1 MIFLLFS
8 LFKPSLGNEIIY
20 SDGEIYYLAEVRT
33 LFTETNENSSFIF
46 SLRSGLISP
55 PDTFYISID
64 RALITLKHK
73 GFELFLGRENISWGY
88 GLFYSPFSYARSIAS
103 PFDAELLRKGQNIA
117 GIRYQ
122 NISFMTPEL
131 IFFLPRQNP
140 ELNNSMIGMR
150 TNFLFGN
157 LELHTP
163 IVFAKDSI
171 FTGSSI
177 RYSLFDFT
185 LFLDYSLTYS
195 EEEFLHSTVTG
206 INRYIGSNFFIQA
219 EYFYNQKGLT
229 SEEYDNLSPPIL
241 SQKLSFGYTGRHY
254 LYTTLQCIF
263 REENTISLYSLVHPK
278 WKSGL
283 VGLSFSSTRFNNILV
298 ILNLIRILKGR
309 EFEYIPSRN
318 IYSLKFRYYF

>member
-55 PDTFYISID
+55 PDTFYLSID
-64 RALITLKHK
+64 RAFITLKHK

-103 PFDAELLRKGQNIA
+103 PSDVELLRKGQNIA

-140 ELNNSMIGMR
+140 ELNN
-150 TNFLFGN
+150 
-157 LELHTP
+157 
-163 IVFAKDSI
+163 
-171 FTGSSI
+171 
-177 RYSLFDFT
+177 
-185 LFLDYSLTYS
+185 
-195 EEEFLHSTVTG
+195 
-206 INRYIGSNFFIQA
+206 
-219 EYFYNQKGLT
+219 
-229 SEEYDNLSPPIL
+229 
-241 SQKLSFGYTGRHY
+241 
-254 LYTTLQCIF
+254 
-263 REENTISLYSLVHPK
+263 
-278 WKSGL
+278 
-283 VGLSFSSTRFNNILV
+283 
-298 ILNLIRILKGR
+298 
-309 EFEYIPSRN
+309 
-318 IYSLKFRYYF
+318 